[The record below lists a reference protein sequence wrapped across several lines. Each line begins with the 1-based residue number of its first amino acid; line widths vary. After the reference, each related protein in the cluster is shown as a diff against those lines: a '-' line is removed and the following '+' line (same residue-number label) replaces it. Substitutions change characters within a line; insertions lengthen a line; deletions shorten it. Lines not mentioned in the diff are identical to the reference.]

1 MKTEN
6 HPLKISQSLIIL
18 VTLLGSLTA
27 FSQTFTLNNDNSKLS
42 VFGTSSLHDWE
53 VVAEKQSGSIT
64 VEKASETASINAL
77 NFKVIAESLKS
88 GKSGM
93 DKNAYKALNTK
104 KFESIDF
111 KLTKVNSITP
121 KGNGVYTV
129 KSTGDLTIA
138 GTTNAIQLNFTLTLT
153 DSNAKLAGSHTLK
166 MTQFKID
173 PPTAMFG
180 TITTGD
186 ELKIE
191 FNTVFQ

>member
-53 VVAEKQSGSIT
+53 VVAEEQSGSIT
-64 VEKASETASINAL
+64 VENTSETASINAL

-104 KFESIDF
+104 QFESIDF

-121 KGNGVYTV
+121 QGNGVYTV

-138 GTTNAIQLNFTLTLT
+138 GTTNAIQLNFTLSLT
-153 DSNAKLAGSHTLK
+153 DSNAKLVGSYTFN

>member
-6 HPLKISQSLIIL
+6 HPLKISKTLIFLFTFMCSI
-18 VTLLGSLTA
+18 TM
-27 FSQTFTLNNDNSKLS
+27 FSQTYSLNNESSKLS
-42 VFGTSSLHDWE
+42 VFGISSLHDWE
-53 VVAEKQSGSIT
+53 VVAEKQSGSIAL
-64 VEKASETASINAL
+64 EKSGETPAIKSL
-77 NFKVIAESLKS
+77 DFKVVAESLES

-93 DKNAYKALNTK
+93 NKNTYKALKTDK
-104 KFESIDF
+104 YKTIDF
-111 KLTKVNSITP
+111 KLTQVNAITA
-121 KGNGVYTV
+121 KGSGVYNV

-138 GTTNAIQLNFTLTLT
+138 GTTNAIHLNFILTLT
-153 DSNAKLAGSHTLK
+153 DNKAKLTGSYTFK

-191 FNTVFQ
+191 FSTVLQ